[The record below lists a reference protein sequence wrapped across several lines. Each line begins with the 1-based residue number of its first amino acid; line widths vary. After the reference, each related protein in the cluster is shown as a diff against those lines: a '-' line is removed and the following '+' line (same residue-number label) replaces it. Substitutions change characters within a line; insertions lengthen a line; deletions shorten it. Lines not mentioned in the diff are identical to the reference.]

1 MPCGMRPGT
10 HFGTASADLEVYA
23 EVERQ
28 TSVVRRV
35 ERVVTDVRQT
45 DVVCYV
51 EVEQVVSHAA
61 SYAQTSVKALECI
74 VGERAESLALVIVL
88 HLAAH
93 AACQISAEL
102 RLHGEVVGDAV
113 DVFQHDGHLYVVEVV
128 GHLLLLAHVVYYVLL
143 SAFLG
148 VEESRLKVERNVG
161 RQRNAH
167 HCSYGQSWLASR
179 CRRALGRQS

>member
-35 ERVVTDVRQT
+35 ECVVTDVRQT

-51 EVEQVVSHAA
+51 EVEQVVSHA
-61 SYAQTSVKALECI
+61 QTSVKALEGI
-74 VGERAESLALVIVL
+74 VGERAEGLALVIVF

-113 DVFQHDGHLYVVEVV
+113 NVFQHYWHLYVVEVV
-128 GHLLLLAHVVYYVLL
+128 GHLLLLAHVVYYVHL
-143 SAFLG
+143 SALIG
-148 VEESRLKVERNVG
+148 V
-161 RQRNAH
+161 
-167 HCSYGQSWLASR
+167 
-179 CRRALGRQS
+179 